1 MRFYEKAMRNASLI
15 LFWSALVLFAGSL
28 LLSAAVYD
36 QQMQYSGAEIPSR
49 TDSREA
55 IWQVIT
61 AVVNAWNVALI
72 PFFGSAF
79 LWALQKR
86 PLNAGGSE

>member
-15 LFWSALVLFAGSL
+15 LFWSALALFAGSL

-36 QQMQYSGAEIPSR
+36 QQMQYAGTEIPAR
-49 TDSREA
+49 TDSRDA
-55 IWQVIT
+55 IWQVLT
-61 AVVNAWNVALI
+61 AVVNAWNVALF

-86 PLNAGGSE
+86 PAIAGGAE